1 MTDLERGLEQIKFAR
16 NYTLWLV
23 DSIPVSE
30 WFTIPPAGVSHIGW
44 QVGHLAMAE
53 YRLILDRFR
62 GRRPEDEAL
71 ISDAFLS
78 VFGRE
83 SVPVTD
89 PALSPPAEELR
100 AVLDRVHAQVLRELP
115 TYSDADLDVPGT
127 KPHRTC
133 KTRRDF
139 LFWCSAHEMVHAG
152 QIGLLRR
159 QLGHAP
165 LW

>member
-16 NYTLWLV
+16 AYTLRLLE
-23 DSIPVSE
+23 SIPVE
-30 WFTIPPAGVSHIGW
+30 QWYTIPPAGVTHVAW
-44 QVGHLAMAE
+44 QVGHIAMAE

-62 GRRPEDEAL
+62 ARTPEDEAL
-71 ISDAFLS
+71 ISDAFLAL
-78 VFGRE
+78 FARM

-89 PALSPPAEELR
+89 PTLSPPVSELR

-115 TYSDADLDVPGT
+115 GYTDADLDVPGT
-127 KPHRTC
+127 KPHAIC
-133 KTRRDF
+133 QTRRDY
-139 LFWCSAHEMVHAG
+139 LFWCSAHELVHAG
-152 QIGLLRR
+152 HIALLRR